1 MEKVDG
7 DFFILPDKTVPL
19 VEPSLALK
27 EWIKM
32 KFLNSLKNKKLSKEV
47 CLLRVDFNVE
57 NEDLERWQK
66 NHKNT
71 PFRIQAVLPTIK
83 FLVNRG
89 ARVVILSHRGRPKP
103 AKLVNYKKFSLKPFA
118 KIISKLVKRPVQ
130 FIDFNLG
137 TSDVQKLTSILRTS
151 DVLKIFL
158 LENLRFFDGEEK
170 NDSAFAK
177 KLASLGTFY
186 VNDAFAVS
194 HRKNASVAAIT
205 KYLPSYAGLRF
216 EKEIKNLKIV
226 MKKPKKSLAI
236 IIGGAK
242 ISDKLGLI
250 KNFSTGA
257 DYFLLG
263 GGIANTFMAALGTPM
278 KGSLYEEEMIPEAK
292 KILKTMPKK
301 IFLPIDFLI
310 NKNRFL
316 DIGPKTINFY
326 NKKIQAAKTIIW
338 NGPMGKFEDR
348 RFAKGTEKIAK
359 TIFKNKKAKTVIGG
373 GETIASLPLKPN
385 VFLSTGGGAMLEFLA
400 GKKLPGIEALRN
412 KK

>member
-1 MEKVDG
+1 MKS
-7 DFFILPDKTVPL
+7 L
-19 VEPSLALK
+19 V
-27 EWIKM
+27 
-32 KFLNSLKNKKLSKEV
+32 SLKNKNLAKKI
-47 CLLRVDFNVE
+47 CLLRVDLNIE
-57 NEDLERWQK
+57 DEDLKRWQK

-83 FLVNRG
+83 FLIDRG
-89 ARVVILSHRGRPKP
+89 AMVVILSHRGRPQISS
-103 AKLVNYKKFSLKPFA
+103 KFKVQSSKFTLRPFT
-118 KIISKLVKRPVQ
+118 KIISKLLKKPVQ

-158 LENLRFFDGEEK
+158 LENLRFFEGEEK
-170 NDSAFAK
+170 NDKSFAK

-205 KYLPSYAGLRF
+205 KYLPSYIGLQF

-226 MKKPKKSLAI
+226 MKKSKKPLAV

-250 KNFSTGA
+250 KNFSKKA

-263 GGIANTFMAALGTPM
+263 GGIANTFMAALGMPM
-278 KGSLYEEEMIPEAK
+278 GDSLYEKEMIPEAK
-292 KILKTMPKK
+292 KILKTMPEK

-310 NKNRFL
+310 NKNQIL
-316 DIGPKTINFY
+316 DVGPNTINFY

-348 RFAKGTEKIAK
+348 RFAKGTEEIAK
-359 TIFKNKKAKTVIGG
+359 TLFFKNKKAKIVIGG
-373 GETIASLPLKPN
+373 GETVASLPLKPKTYNLKPN

-400 GKKLPGIEALRN
+400 GKKLALKN
-412 KK
+412 K